1 MQFETTTP
9 TGRPAWP
16 LILLG
21 GIEGAGKSWT
31 AAAASALDMFGR
43 TLFLEVGEQMADEY
57 GAIPGAKYEIIRHDG
72 SERQIVQAAQWA
84 AEQPT
89 TDGKPNLL
97 IIDSMTEVW
106 QVMQDE
112 QQAIANRRAQAKGRS
127 TASDAT
133 ITMDQW
139 NKAKDHFNDVVMA
152 ARKFPGPVIMTAR
165 LDNVSVVEGGSPT
178 GEKIWKIRSEK
189 NLPYAATVILQA
201 REPRRWT
208 LTKIASRVLQLPP
221 EGSMAWPDFTVE
233 ELLVR
238 MELDNPENVVSSTYV
253 RPTANEAAATS
264 TDTRNDAAPTPPPG
278 DLPPFPTDFKDQL
291 AAAEADLNLEAIGNL
306 GRIIAAHERAGT
318 EGARIAK
325 ARAEGAW
332 KRVDARIKAGEQP
345 AGEENQDP
353 NLETSEQQSP
363 SSDEQGSSEATP
375 SSEPE
380 EAAPSDP
387 GTSPESPAAEEP
399 TPEPSTAESEGTTE
413 TAPSGPSDRETSAP
427 EGLDGMPEPQW
438 GVNKDS
444 GQPVHDPAKRRDSK
458 RRTGIL
464 TELETEAGKT
474 GKSIDDLVYEQIG
487 LEPAEAGTDA
497 LQSILTHYA
506 KA

>member
-84 AEQPT
+84 AEQPQV
-89 TDGKPNLL
+89 DGKPNLL

-127 TASDAT
+127 TSADAT

-152 ARKFPGPVIMTAR
+152 ARRFPGPVIMTAR

-253 RPTANEAAATS
+253 RPTANEAAPTS
-264 TDTRNDAAPTPPPG
+264 TDTRNEAAPTPPPG
-278 DLPPFPTDFKDQL
+278 DLPPFPEDFKEQL
-291 AAAEADLNLEAIGNL
+291 AAAEANLDLDLIANL
-306 GRIIAAHERAGT
+306 GRTIAAHERAGT
-318 EGARIAK
+318 SGARIAK

-332 KRVDARIKAGEQP
+332 KRVDARIKAGERP
-345 AGEENQDP
+345 AGEEDQDADP
-353 NLETSEQQSP
+353 NAETSEEQST
-363 SSDEQGSSEATP
+363 SSDAPDSSEGQP
-375 SSEPE
+375 ESSAPE
-380 EAAPSDP
+380 EAAPSEP
-387 GTSPESPAAEEP
+387 ETSPESPENAEP
-399 TPEPSTAESEGTTE
+399 TTDGAEATSGEPEPEGR
-413 TAPSGPSDRETSAP
+413 DTSAP

-444 GQPVHDPAKRRDSK
+444 GQPIHDPAKRRESK
-458 RRTGIL
+458 RRTGIIDAL
-464 TELETEAGKT
+464 TAEGQSRGKPV
-474 GKSIDDLVYEQIG
+474 DDLVYEHIG
-487 LEPAEAGTDA
+487 LDVSEASTDA
-497 LQSILTHYA
+497 LQDALNNYV
-506 KA
+506 KV